1 LGVAYVAYSPLGHGW
16 LVDNFDFQSPDD
28 FAPNDFRRSSPK
40 FQGDNFYANKAIVTE
55 VQKLAKKKGCTTAQ
69 VALAWVACQ
78 GFIAIPGTTKEK
90 RLGENWGSRE
100 VKLSEG
106 EMAELRKL
114 VDGTKVVGERY
125 GEVHRA
131 WVGH

>member
-1 LGVAYVAYSPLGHGW
+1 
-16 LVDNFDFQSPDD
+16 
-28 FAPNDFRRSSPK
+28 
-40 FQGDNFYANKAIVTE
+40 
-55 VQKLAKKKGCTTAQ
+55 
-69 VALAWVACQ
+69 
-78 GFIAIPGTTKEK
+78 
-90 RLGENWGSRE
+90 
-100 VKLSEG
+100 LSEG